1 MGLHLGLSGWRPL
14 GVEILVNLACTLPS
28 SKGSRMQ
35 VTAFSTPAQPFWR
48 WRISK
53 YSGEVVEESRDVFR
67 TIAVALDAGRTRLGE
82 MEVTPEPES
91 HAWGRLPSWG
101 RRAAR

>member
-1 MGLHLGLSGWRPL
+1 
-14 GVEILVNLACTLPS
+14 
-28 SKGSRMQ
+28 MQ
-35 VTAFSTPAQPFWR
+35 VTAFSTPAQPSWR

-53 YSGEVVEESRDVFR
+53 YSGEVIEESRDVFR

-82 MEVTPEPES
+82 MDATPEPES

-101 RRAAR
+101 RRATR

>member
-1 MGLHLGLSGWRPL
+1 
-14 GVEILVNLACTLPS
+14 
-28 SKGSRMQ
+28 MQ
-35 VTAFSTPAQPFWR
+35 VAAFSTPAQPFWR
-48 WRISK
+48 WRITK
-53 YSGEVVEESRDVFR
+53 FSGEMVEESRDLFR

-82 MEVTPEPES
+82 MDASDQPES

>member
-1 MGLHLGLSGWRPL
+1 
-14 GVEILVNLACTLPS
+14 
-28 SKGSRMQ
+28 MQ
-35 VTAFSTPAQPFWR
+35 VTAFSTPAQPHWR

-67 TIAVALDAGRTRLGE
+67 TIAVALDAGRTRLAE
-82 MEVTPEPES
+82 MDVTAEPES
-91 HAWGRLPSWG
+91 HSWGRVPSWG

>member
-1 MGLHLGLSGWRPL
+1 MLSVL
-14 GVEILVNLACTLPS
+14 IA
-28 SKGSRMQ
+28 KGRGMQ
-35 VTAFSTPAQPFWR
+35 VTAFSTPDQPSWR

-53 YSGEVVEESRDVFR
+53 YSGEVVEESRDVFL

-82 MEVTPEPES
+82 MDAADEPERRG
-91 HAWGRLPSWG
+91 WGRPLSFG

>member
-1 MGLHLGLSGWRPL
+1 
-14 GVEILVNLACTLPS
+14 
-28 SKGSRMQ
+28 MQ

-53 YSGEVVEESRDVFR
+53 YSGEMVEESREVFR

-82 MEVTPEPES
+82 MEVTAEPES
-91 HAWGRLPSWG
+91 QAWG
-101 RRAAR
+101 RRATRGGRLPAAG